1 MNQLLIVASIS
12 VGLAARKDISQATYA
27 MVFFNTTR
35 VVSYFTR
42 TFKNN
47 LKVTVTRDDS
57 QQRFLAQ
64 HSIVATLFQM
74 VATLFQH

>member
-12 VGLAARKDISQATYA
+12 VSLAARKDITGNLCY
-27 MVFFNTTR
+27 VFFFNTTR

-47 LKVTVTRDDS
+47 LKVTVIQDNS
-57 QQRFLAQ
+57 QR
-64 HSIVATLFQM
+64 
-74 VATLFQH
+74 